1 MAFAFFSSINF
12 IILLGKLFVLLC
24 VYLGEVVRYP
34 KKRYFSLKQVR
45 ILYVRNLML
54 HTTEE
59 TLRDQFNLA
68 AGFKSAVERVKKMK
82 DYAFIHFTD
91 RTLAANAL
99 AIMNGTSTS
108 FHVF

>member
-1 MAFAFFSSINF
+1 MQDGDRNMSVETMCDVF
-12 IILLGKLFVLLC
+12 
-24 VYLGEVVRYP
+24 
-34 KKRYFSLKQVR
+34 LKQVR

-68 AGFKSAVERVKKMK
+68 AGFKNAVERVKKMK

-91 RTLAANAL
+91 RAFATNAL
-99 AIMNGTSTS
+99 AVMNGKLKHLPIVTSQ
-108 FHVF
+108 